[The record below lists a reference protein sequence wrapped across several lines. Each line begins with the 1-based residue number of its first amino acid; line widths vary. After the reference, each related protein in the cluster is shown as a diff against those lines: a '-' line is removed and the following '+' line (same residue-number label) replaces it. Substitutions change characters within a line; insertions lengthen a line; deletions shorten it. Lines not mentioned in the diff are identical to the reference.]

1 MFSKR
6 PDKSGLTDRLRQ
18 VSERKPAPLPKE
30 TSPPRKPKE
39 RADRRQLF
47 RQGFVIFESGQKVRV
62 AIKNVSETGARV
74 EFFAQNELPDLL
86 VLSEPTLNLR
96 RRARVVWQRN
106 GVAGLEFIES

>member
-6 PDKSGLTDRLRQ
+6 PSKGGLTDRLRQ
-18 VSERKPAPLPKE
+18 VSERKPQPLPKE
-30 TSPPRKPKE
+30 SSPPRKPKQ

-74 EFFAQNELPDLL
+74 EFFALNGLPDLVL
-86 VLSEPTLNLR
+86 LSEPTLNLR
-96 RRARVVWQRN
+96 RRARVVWQRD
-106 GVAGLEFIES
+106 GMAGLEFIDG